1 MKNARQ
7 FSQKPVNSRTITI
20 NVFGTDINLQQQSN
34 ILHITITATK
44 AHFTGPACH
53 MMKEDYNRVTKST
66 ALKQLFLPLLSK
78 SLKELKANEWAQH
91 LEKLL

>member
-1 MKNARQ
+1 MPDIFPRNQ
-7 FSQKPVNSRTITI
+7 SIQEPFTI
-20 NVFGTDINLQQQSN
+20 NVFGTDINLQLQSN
-34 ILHITITATK
+34 ILHLTTK

-78 SLKELKANEWAQH
+78 SLKELKANEWAKH